1 MIKCPECSAR
11 HYPGTLFC
19 DNCGAAIHPAA
30 QEHVAGLAVAAARHQ
45 AAGDSEGMAHR
56 LQDQTVPEGPP
67 LRVVVPH
74 RGVELTLDASV
85 IHVGRADP
93 ESGYVPEL
101 DLTAYD
107 GLDRGVSRRH
117 AIVRR
122 TADGITVVDR
132 HSSNGTWLDGRQLE
146 PGRSYEVPQGATL
159 RFGDLLVQLSITN

>member
-1 MIKCPECSAR
+1 M
-11 HYPGTLFC
+11 
-19 DNCGAAIHPAA
+19 
-30 QEHVAGLAVAAARHQ
+30 
-45 AAGDSEGMAHR
+45 
-56 LQDQTVPEGPP
+56 
-67 LRVVVPH
+67 
-74 RGVELTLDASV
+74 